1 MQAKNFV
8 LFETDLF
15 LWDQRDEDLNHWFP
29 GGDCAGWFYMRL
41 LASDGIRPKLH
52 PVMEDWGWTFAVQVE
67 DVRVC
72 VNVWVYFEMENSWLF
87 GIEPWKPLLR
97 RPSLGALQRA
107 KALVAAA
114 VDQIM
119 EHDPRFLRRKWFE
132 ENPFDLG
139 IKSF

>member
-1 MQAKNFV
+1 MQTNNFV
-8 LFETDLF
+8 LFETELF

-41 LASDGIRPKLH
+41 LATEGICQFLE
-52 PVMEDWGWTFAVQVE
+52 PVMEDWGWTFAVAVE

-72 VNVWVYFEMENSWLF
+72 VNVWVYFEMENSWVF
-87 GIEPWKPLLR
+87 GIEPWKRFFR
-97 RPSLGALQRA
+97 RQSPAALQRA
-107 KALVAAA
+107 KDVAAAA

-139 IKSF
+139 IKFF